1 MSTHSPTAEQLEL
14 FNAVAELGP
23 GVSEACCP
31 EFTQCPGNFNQSTD
45 DTRCQF
51 TPSASTSTTTSTA
64 SSSTSSTTTSTAI
77 TTSTS
82 ISLATTAVSQ
92 TVVTSP
98 TSQPI
103 NSASTP
109 SNSLSAGADAGIAV
123 VSTLAV
129 IAVAGAAFWM
139 WRKRAKRQN
148 HSASAYH
155 KADAAHNLGKP
166 PDNNF
171 IDRENYGKHELPD
184 DHRNELPAEQHELL
198 EFPTGRE
205 AQELPTSEYGS
216 DSDRRR

>member
-1 MSTHSPTAEQLEL
+1 MFAI
-14 FNAVAELGP
+14 AELGP

-31 EFTQCPGNFNQSTD
+31 EFTQCPGNFNQTTG

-64 SSSTSSTTTSTAI
+64 SSSTSTTISTASSSTSSAATSTVIPTSTTTSL
-77 TTSTS
+77 STS
-82 ISLATTAVSQ
+82 ASQ

-103 NSASTP
+103 NAASTP

-139 WRKRAKRQN
+139 WRRRTKRQKYPTLPS
-148 HSASAYH
+148 HQV
-155 KADAAHNLGKP
+155 DAAQNLGRP
-166 PDNNF
+166 SYNDFTN
-171 IDRENYGKHELPD
+171 RENYGKHELAD
-184 DHRNELPAEQHELL
+184 DHRNELPVEQHELL

-205 AQELPTSEYGS
+205 AQELPTSEHDP